1 MIKFM
6 DGTETEYTG
15 RQYVEDESV
24 VGNPDKMVFYAKE
37 MLSNL
42 TMSPKQVLDPY
53 LIAKMNVKTI
63 NFFDFPKMPKAQNKY
78 LLQFQDG
85 VKPADWVITMHK

>member
-24 VGNPDKMVFYAKE
+24 VGNPDKMVFYDKSSRMHA
-37 MLSNL
+37 
-42 TMSPKQVLDPY
+42 
-53 LIAKMNVKTI
+53 
-63 NFFDFPKMPKAQNKY
+63 PKANQVPI
-78 LLQFQDG
+78 F
-85 VKPADWVITMHK
+85 

>member
-1 MIKFM
+1 
-6 DGTETEYTG
+6 
-15 RQYVEDESV
+15 
-24 VGNPDKMVFYAKE
+24 

-63 NFFDFPKMPKAQNKY
+63 NFFDFPKLPKTQNKY

-85 VKPADWVITMHK
+85 VKPADWVILMHK

>member
-63 NFFDFPKMPKAQNKY
+63 NTFMAYQHP
-78 LLQFQDG
+78 
-85 VKPADWVITMHK
+85 KPAIF